1 MRTVEKFLSNNLEVD
16 NKLYK
21 DSEEKEKVD
30 FSKYQIGTVR
40 LKYNPEQDINKISKI
55 FQRLNIGN
63 YELTSTEKTLSKFS
77 DNEFVFLANQ

>member
-1 MRTVEKFLSNNLEVD
+1 MRTVEKFSSNNLEVD

-21 DSEEKEKVD
+21 DLEEKEKIN

-40 LKYNPEQDINKISKI
+40 LKYNPEQDINEISKI

-63 YELTSTEKTLSKFS
+63 YELTSTEKHYQSSLIMNLSS
-77 DNEFVFLANQ
+77 